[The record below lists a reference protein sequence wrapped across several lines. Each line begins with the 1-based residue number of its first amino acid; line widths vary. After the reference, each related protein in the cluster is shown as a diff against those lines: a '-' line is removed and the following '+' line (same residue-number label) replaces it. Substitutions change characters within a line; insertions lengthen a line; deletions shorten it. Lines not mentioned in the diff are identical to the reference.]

1 MTMRG
6 LRRSKGFSL
15 IELAIVLVVIG
26 LLVGGGLV
34 ALQVATERDSRSQQ
48 QRQLADVRDALY
60 GYAVAEGRLP
70 CPADLDDPD
79 GEGVTDG
86 DECTLTTGAL
96 PWAELGVGHRDAW
109 GDYLLYHVHG
119 RFAAPRPADGG
130 EDGVIFDLTTETDNA
145 DQIMIRDL
153 DAAPISR
160 RAVAVVVSFGGQG
173 GQVWTG
179 GGFNCPGFDGPADG
193 FSAEE
198 TTNCDRDSDFVAGGY
213 RDANHED
220 GRFDDLVIWLPD
232 VILKS
237 RMVEAQRLPE
247 MAP

>member
-1 MTMRG
+1 MTTRR
-6 LRRSKGFSL
+6 LRRTKGFSL

-48 QRQLADVRDALY
+48 ERQLADVRDALY

-70 CPADLDDPD
+70 CPADRDDPD
-79 GEGVTDG
+79 GEGVPDG
-86 DECTLTTGAL
+86 DECELSTGAL

-109 GDYLLYHVHG
+109 GDYLLYHVHQS
-119 RFAAPRPADGG
+119 FAAPRPADGG
-130 EDGVIFDLTTETDNA
+130 EDGVIFELATETAN
-145 DQIMIRDL
+145 QITIRDL
-153 DAAPISR
+153 DAAPISK
-160 RAVAVVVSFGGQG
+160 RATAVVVSFGGQG
-173 GQVWTG
+173 GQVWTD

-193 FSAEE
+193 FSDEE
-198 TTNCDRDSDFVAGGY
+198 TSNCDRDSAFVAGGY

-247 MAP
+247 MDP